1 MQSSILTLQVCLPFF
16 YQTPL
21 GSSGYSGGWVLF
33 EPAGDNDRHEQSLFF
48 VCLVAY
54 ATLSS
59 CQHRYLI
66 NIIENEFKERSF
78 QNDNLFYLFQV

>member
-1 MQSSILTLQVCLPFF
+1 M
-16 YQTPL
+16 
-21 GSSGYSGGWVLF
+21 F
-33 EPAGDNDRHEQSLFF
+33 EPAGDKDRHEQSLFF

-78 QNDNLFYLFQV
+78 QNENLFYLFDAGSVFSEVPPSLAVSTSTRTSTSN